1 MFMSISQ
8 TQKTKTNQL
17 NFAIKFTHES
27 AHTQKCA
34 QYRISKIELWIDLGE
49 NQRETIQISCTTK
62 PFLKWTQNLF
72 MLAGIWEDSQL
83 KTKQN
88 RLGQKKV

>member
-34 QYRISKIELWIDLGE
+34 QYRISKIEL
-49 NQRETIQISCTTK
+49 
-62 PFLKWTQNLF
+62 
-72 MLAGIWEDSQL
+72 
-83 KTKQN
+83 
-88 RLGQKKV
+88 